1 MYLQRIIELLYP
13 KSIILIHTEKEFN
26 RLHIIVVHLQEQQP
40 YVGMVRIV
48 LVVVEEEHVHI
59 MEVWQDGY
67 KKMVMGRNK
76 KEYKFDDRPHS
87 FFILKSIHIFVGI
100 PEVIILSLSL
110 AFTFIH
116 LSLYVGQQLSLLWL
130 APLTYLY
137 YLISLIGITLSY
149 GSQFIK
155 RNLFIN
161 RKYKLSYN
169 TIVKRILVSIILY
182 VAYDGLIDKDK
193 EITQLIFILTF
204 VGFVFDL
211 LVLLLSDVLIKILF
225 YIFKDK

>member
-1 MYLQRIIELLYP
+1 MYLQRSIELLYP

-26 RLHIIVVHLQEQQP
+26 RLHIIVVHLQEQLP

-67 KKMVMGRNK
+67 KKMVMRRNK

-100 PEVIILSLSL
+100 PEVLILSLSL

-116 LSLYVGQQLSLLWL
+116 LFLYVGQQLSLLWL
-130 APLTYLY
+130 APITYLY
-137 YLISLIGITLSY
+137 YLISLIGISC
-149 GSQFIK
+149 QFIK
-155 RNLFIN
+155 RNLFFN
-161 RKYKLSYN
+161 RKYKFSYY
-169 TIVKRILVSIILY
+169 TSIKGILVSIILY
-182 VAYDGLIDKDK
+182 VAYDCLIDKDEK
-193 EITQLIFILTF
+193 ITQLIFILTF
-204 VGFVFDL
+204 VGYVLDL
-211 LVLLLSDVLIKILF
+211 LMLLLSNVLIIMIKILF

>member
-1 MYLQRIIELLYP
+1 MYLQRSIELLYP

-67 KKMVMGRNK
+67 KKMVMRRNK

-87 FFILKSIHIFVGI
+87 FFILKSIHIFVGR
-100 PEVIILSLSL
+100 PEVLILSLSL

-116 LSLYVGQQLSLLWL
+116 LFLYVGQQLSLLWL

-137 YLISLIGITLSY
+137 YLISLIGISC
-149 GSQFIK
+149 QFIK
-155 RNLFIN
+155 RNLFFN
-161 RKYKLSYN
+161 RKYKFSYY
-169 TIVKRILVSIILY
+169 TSIKGILVSIILY
-182 VAYDGLIDKDK
+182 VAYDCLIDKDEK
-193 EITQLIFILTF
+193 ITQLIFILTF
-204 VGFVFDL
+204 VGYVLDL
-211 LVLLLSDVLIKILF
+211 LMLLLSNVLIIMIKILF

>member
-26 RLHIIVVHLQEQQP
+26 RLHIILVHLQEQQP

-67 KKMVMGRNK
+67 KKMVMRRNK

-100 PEVIILSLSL
+100 PEVLILSLSL

-116 LSLYVGQQLSLLWL
+116 LFLYVGQQLSLLWL

-137 YLISLIGITLSY
+137 YLISLIGISC
-149 GSQFIK
+149 QFIK
-155 RNLFIN
+155 RNLFTN
-161 RKYKLSYN
+161 RKYKFSYY
-169 TIVKRILVSIILY
+169 TSIKGILVSIILY

>member
-1 MYLQRIIELLYP
+1 MYLQRSIELLYP

-26 RLHIIVVHLQEQQP
+26 RLHIIVVHLQEQLP

-67 KKMVMGRNK
+67 KKMVMRRNK

-87 FFILKSIHIFVGI
+87 FFILRSIHIFVGI
-100 PEVIILSLSL
+100 PEVLILSLSL

-116 LSLYVGQQLSLLWL
+116 LFLYVGQQLSLLWL

-137 YLISLIGITLSY
+137 YLISLIGISC
-149 GSQFIK
+149 QFIK
-155 RNLFIN
+155 RNLFFN
-161 RKYKLSYN
+161 RKYKFSYY
-169 TIVKRILVSIILY
+169 TSIKGILVSIILY
-182 VAYDGLIDKDK
+182 VTYDGLIDKDEK
-193 EITQLIFILTF
+193 ITQLIFILTSAGY
-204 VGFVFDL
+204 VTTL
-211 LVLLLSDVLIKILF
+211 LLLLLSNVLIIMIKILF

>member
-26 RLHIIVVHLQEQQP
+26 RLHIIVVHLQEQLP

-67 KKMVMGRNK
+67 KKTVMRRNK

-87 FFILKSIHIFVGI
+87 FFILKSIHIFVGR
-100 PEVIILSLSL
+100 PEVLILSLSL

-116 LSLYVGQQLSLLWL
+116 LFLYVGQQLSLLWL

-137 YLISLIGITLSY
+137 YLISLIGISC
-149 GSQFIK
+149 QFIK
-155 RNLFIN
+155 RNLFFN
-161 RKYKLSYN
+161 RKYKFSYY
-169 TIVKRILVSIILY
+169 TSIKGILVSIILY
-182 VAYDGLIDKDK
+182 VAYDCLIDKDEK
-193 EITQLIFILTF
+193 ITQLIFILTF
-204 VGFVFDL
+204 VGYVLDL
-211 LVLLLSDVLIKILF
+211 LMLLLSNVLIIMIKILF

>member
-67 KKMVMGRNK
+67 KKMVMRRNK

-100 PEVIILSLSL
+100 PEVLILSLSL

-116 LSLYVGQQLSLLWL
+116 IFMYVGQQLSLLWL
-130 APLTYLY
+130 VPLTYLY

-155 RNLFIN
+155 RNLFTN
-161 RKYKLSYN
+161 RKYKFSYN

-193 EITQLIFILTF
+193 EITQLVFILTF

-211 LVLLLSDVLIKILF
+211 LVLLLSDILIKILF
-225 YIFKDK
+225 YIFKEK

>member
-67 KKMVMGRNK
+67 KKMVMRRNK

-100 PEVIILSLSL
+100 PEVLILSLSL

-116 LSLYVGQQLSLLWL
+116 LFLYVGQQLSLLWL

>member
-13 KSIILIHTEKEFN
+13 KSIILIHTEKEYN
-26 RLHIIVVHLQEQQP
+26 RLHIIVVPLQEQQP

-67 KKMVMGRNK
+67 KKMVMRRNK

-100 PEVIILSLSL
+100 PEVLILSLSL

-116 LSLYVGQQLSLLWL
+116 LFLYVGQQLSLLWL
-130 APLTYLY
+130 APITYLY
-137 YLISLIGITLSY
+137 YLISLIGISC
-149 GSQFIK
+149 QFIK

-161 RKYKLSYN
+161 RKYKFSYY
-169 TIVKRILVSIILY
+169 TSIKGILVNIILY
-182 VAYDGLIDKDK
+182 VAYDGLIDKDEK
-193 EITQLIFILTF
+193 ITQLIFILTF
-204 VGFVFDL
+204 VGYVLDL
-211 LVLLLSDVLIKILF
+211 LMLLLSNVLIIMIKILF
-225 YIFKDK
+225 YIFKEK

>member
-26 RLHIIVVHLQEQQP
+26 RLHIIVVHLQEQLP

-67 KKMVMGRNK
+67 KKMVMRRNK

-100 PEVIILSLSL
+100 PEVLILSLSL

-116 LSLYVGQQLSLLWL
+116 LFLYVGQQLSLLWL

-137 YLISLIGITLSY
+137 YLISLIGISC
-149 GSQFIK
+149 QFIK
-155 RNLFIN
+155 RNLFFN
-161 RKYKLSYN
+161 RKYKFSYY
-169 TIVKRILVSIILY
+169 TSIKGILVSIILY
-182 VAYDGLIDKDK
+182 VAYDCLIDKDEK
-193 EITQLIFILTF
+193 ITQLIFILTF
-204 VGFVFDL
+204 VGYVLDL
-211 LVLLLSDVLIKILF
+211 LMLLLSNVLIIMIKILF

>member
-1 MYLQRIIELLYP
+1 MYLQRSIELLYP

-26 RLHIIVVHLQEQQP
+26 RLHIIVVHLQEQLP

-67 KKMVMGRNK
+67 KKMVMRRNK

-100 PEVIILSLSL
+100 PEVLILSLSL

-116 LSLYVGQQLSLLWL
+116 LFWYVGQQLSLLWL

-137 YLISLIGITLSY
+137 YLISLIGISC
-149 GSQFIK
+149 QFIK
-155 RNLFIN
+155 RNLFFN
-161 RKYKLSYN
+161 RKYKFSYY
-169 TIVKRILVSIILY
+169 TSIKGILVSIILY
-182 VAYDGLIDKDK
+182 VAYDCLIDKDEK
-193 EITQLIFILTF
+193 ITQLIFILTF
-204 VGFVFDL
+204 VGYVLDL
-211 LVLLLSDVLIKILF
+211 LMLLLSNVLIIMIKILF

>member
-26 RLHIIVVHLQEQQP
+26 RLHIIVVHLQEQLP

-67 KKMVMGRNK
+67 KKMVMRRNK

-87 FFILKSIHIFVGI
+87 FFILRSIHIFVGI
-100 PEVIILSLSL
+100 PEVLILSLSL

-116 LSLYVGQQLSLLWL
+116 LFLYVGQQLSLLWL

-137 YLISLIGITLSY
+137 YLISLIGISC
-149 GSQFIK
+149 QFIK
-155 RNLFIN
+155 RNLFFN
-161 RKYKLSYN
+161 RKYKFSYY
-169 TIVKRILVSIILY
+169 TSIKGILVSIILY
-182 VAYDGLIDKDK
+182 VAYDCLIDKDEK
-193 EITQLIFILTF
+193 ITQLIFILTF
-204 VGFVFDL
+204 VGYVLDL
-211 LVLLLSDVLIKILF
+211 LMLLLSNVLIIMIKILF

>member
-13 KSIILIHTEKEFN
+13 KSIILIHTEKEYN
-26 RLHIIVVHLQEQQP
+26 RLHIIVVPLQEQQP
-40 YVGMVRIV
+40 YVEMARIV
-48 LVVVEEEHVHI
+48 LVVAEEEHAHI

-67 KKMVMGRNK
+67 KKMVMRRNK

-100 PEVIILSLSL
+100 PEVLILSLSL

-116 LSLYVGQQLSLLWL
+116 LFLYVGQQLSLLWL

-137 YLISLIGITLSY
+137 SLISLIGISC
-149 GSQFIK
+149 QFIK
-155 RNLFIN
+155 RNLFFN
-161 RKYKLSYN
+161 RKYKFSYY
-169 TIVKRILVSIILY
+169 TSIKGILLSIILY
-182 VAYDGLIDKDK
+182 VAYDCLIDKD
-193 EITQLIFILTF
+193 ENITQLVFILTF
-204 VGFVFDL
+204 VGYVLDL
-211 LVLLLSDVLIKILF
+211 LMLLLSNVLIIMIKILF

>member
-67 KKMVMGRNK
+67 KKMVMRRNK

-100 PEVIILSLSL
+100 PEVLILSLSL

-116 LSLYVGQQLSLLWL
+116 LFLYVGQQLSLLWL

-137 YLISLIGITLSY
+137 YLISLIGISC
-149 GSQFIK
+149 QFIK
-155 RNLFIN
+155 RNLFFN
-161 RKYKLSYN
+161 RKYKFSYY
-169 TIVKRILVSIILY
+169 TSLKGILVSIILY
-182 VAYDGLIDKDK
+182 VAYDGLIDKDEK
-193 EITQLIFILTF
+193 ITQLIFILTF
-204 VGFVFDL
+204 VGYVSDL
-211 LVLLLSDVLIKILF
+211 LKLLLSNVLIIMIKILF

>member
-67 KKMVMGRNK
+67 KKMVMRRNK

-87 FFILKSIHIFVGI
+87 FFILKSIHIFVGR
-100 PEVIILSLSL
+100 PEVLILSLSL

-116 LSLYVGQQLSLLWL
+116 LFLYVGQQLSLLWL
-130 APLTYLY
+130 VPLTYLY
-137 YLISLIGITLSY
+137 YLFSLIGISC
-149 GSQFIK
+149 QFIK

-161 RKYKLSYN
+161 RKYKFSYY
-169 TIVKRILVSIILY
+169 TSLKGILVSIILY
-182 VAYDGLIDKDK
+182 VAYDCLIDKDEK
-193 EITQLIFILTF
+193 ITQLIFILTF
-204 VGFVFDL
+204 VGYVLDL
-211 LVLLLSDVLIKILF
+211 LMLLLSNVLIIMIKILF

>member
-67 KKMVMGRNK
+67 KKMVMRRNK

-100 PEVIILSLSL
+100 PEVLILSLSL

-116 LSLYVGQQLSLLWL
+116 LFLYVGQQLSLLWL

-137 YLISLIGITLSY
+137 YLISLMGISC
-149 GSQFIK
+149 QFIK

-161 RKYKLSYN
+161 RKYKFSYY
-169 TIVKRILVSIILY
+169 TSLKGILVSIILY
-182 VAYDGLIDKDK
+182 VAYDGLIDKDEK
-193 EITQLIFILTF
+193 ITQLIFILTF
-204 VGFVFDL
+204 VGYVSDL
-211 LVLLLSDVLIKILF
+211 LKLLLSNVLIIMIKILF

>member
-67 KKMVMGRNK
+67 KKMVMHRNK

-100 PEVIILSLSL
+100 PEVLILSLSL

-116 LSLYVGQQLSLLWL
+116 LFLYVGQQLSLLWL

-137 YLISLIGITLSY
+137 YLISLIGLSC
-149 GSQFIK
+149 QFIK

-161 RKYKLSYN
+161 RKYKFSYY
-169 TIVKRILVSIILY
+169 TSIKGILVSIILY
-182 VAYDGLIDKDK
+182 VAYDGLIDKDEK
-193 EITQLIFILTF
+193 ITQLIFILTF
-204 VGFVFDL
+204 VGYVLDL
-211 LVLLLSDVLIKILF
+211 LMLLLSNVLIIMMKILF

>member
-1 MYLQRIIELLYP
+1 MYLQRSIELLYP

-26 RLHIIVVHLQEQQP
+26 RLHIIVVHLQEQLP

-67 KKMVMGRNK
+67 KKMVMRRNK

-87 FFILKSIHIFVGI
+87 FFILRSIHIFVGI
-100 PEVIILSLSL
+100 PEVLILSLSL

-116 LSLYVGQQLSLLWL
+116 LFLYVGQQLSLLWL
-130 APLTYLY
+130 APITYLY
-137 YLISLIGITLSY
+137 YLISLIGISC
-149 GSQFIK
+149 QFIK

-161 RKYKLSYN
+161 RKYKFSYY
-169 TIVKRILVSIILY
+169 TIIKGILVSIILY
-182 VAYDGLIDKDK
+182 VAYDGLIDKD
-193 EITQLIFILTF
+193 ENITQLVFILTF
-204 VGFVFDL
+204 VGYVLDL
-211 LVLLLSDVLIKILF
+211 LILSLSDVLIKILF

>member
-1 MYLQRIIELLYP
+1 MYLQRSIELLYP

-67 KKMVMGRNK
+67 KKMVMRRNK

-100 PEVIILSLSL
+100 PEVLILSLSL

-116 LSLYVGQQLSLLWL
+116 LFLYVGQQLSLLWL

-137 YLISLIGITLSY
+137 YLISLIGISC
-149 GSQFIK
+149 QFIK
-155 RNLFIN
+155 RNLFFN
-161 RKYKLSYN
+161 RKYKFSYY
-169 TIVKRILVSIILY
+169 TSIKGILVSIILY
-182 VAYDGLIDKDK
+182 VAYDCLIDKDEK
-193 EITQLIFILTF
+193 ITQLIFILTF
-204 VGFVFDL
+204 VGYVLDL
-211 LVLLLSDVLIKILF
+211 LMLLLSNVLIIMIKILF

>member
-67 KKMVMGRNK
+67 KKMVMRRNK

-87 FFILKSIHIFVGI
+87 FFILKSIHIFVGR
-100 PEVIILSLSL
+100 PEVLILSLSL

-116 LSLYVGQQLSLLWL
+116 LFLYVGQQLSLLWL

-137 YLISLIGITLSY
+137 YLISLIGISC
-149 GSQFIK
+149 QFIK

-161 RKYKLSYN
+161 RKYKFSYY
-169 TIVKRILVSIILY
+169 TSIKGILVSIILY
-182 VAYDGLIDKDK
+182 VAYDCLIDKDEK
-193 EITQLIFILTF
+193 ITQLIFILTF
-204 VGFVFDL
+204 VGYVLDL
-211 LVLLLSDVLIKILF
+211 LMLLLSNVLIIMIKILF

>member
-67 KKMVMGRNK
+67 KKMVIRRNK

-100 PEVIILSLSL
+100 PEVLILSLSL

-116 LSLYVGQQLSLLWL
+116 LFLYVGQQLSLLWL

-137 YLISLIGITLSY
+137 YLISLMGISC
-149 GSQFIK
+149 QFIK

-161 RKYKLSYN
+161 RKYKFSYY
-169 TIVKRILVSIILY
+169 TSLKGILVSIILY
-182 VAYDGLIDKDK
+182 VAYDGLIDKDEK
-193 EITQLIFILTF
+193 ITQLIFILTF
-204 VGFVFDL
+204 VGYVSDL
-211 LVLLLSDVLIKILF
+211 LKLLLSNVLIIMIKILF

>member
-100 PEVIILSLSL
+100 PEVLILSLSL

-116 LSLYVGQQLSLLWL
+116 LFLYVGQQLSLLWL

-137 YLISLIGITLSY
+137 YLISLIGISC
-149 GSQFIK
+149 QFIK

-182 VAYDGLIDKDK
+182 VAYDGLIDKDEK
-193 EITQLIFILTF
+193 ITQLIFILTSAGY
-204 VGFVFDL
+204 VTTL
-211 LVLLLSDVLIKILF
+211 LLLLLSNVLIIMIKILF

>member
-1 MYLQRIIELLYP
+1 MYLQRSIELLYP

-26 RLHIIVVHLQEQQP
+26 RLHIIVVHLQEQLP

-67 KKMVMGRNK
+67 KKMVIRRNK

-100 PEVIILSLSL
+100 PEVLILSLSL

-116 LSLYVGQQLSLLWL
+116 LFLYVGQQLSLLWL

-137 YLISLIGITLSY
+137 YLISLIGISC
-149 GSQFIK
+149 QFIK

-161 RKYKLSYN
+161 RKYKFSYY
-169 TIVKRILVSIILY
+169 TSLKGILVSIILY
-182 VAYDGLIDKDK
+182 VAYDGLIDKDEK
-193 EITQLIFILTF
+193 ITQLIFILTF
-204 VGFVFDL
+204 VGYVSDL
-211 LVLLLSDVLIKILF
+211 LKLLLSNVLIIMIKILF

>member
-100 PEVIILSLSL
+100 PEVLILSLSL

-116 LSLYVGQQLSLLWL
+116 LFLYVGQQLSLLWL

-137 YLISLIGITLSY
+137 YLISLIGISC
-149 GSQFIK
+149 QFIK

-161 RKYKLSYN
+161 RKYKFSYY
-169 TIVKRILVSIILY
+169 TSIKGILVNIILY
-182 VAYDGLIDKDK
+182 VAYDGLIDKDEK
-193 EITQLIFILTF
+193 ITQLIFILTSAGY
-204 VGFVFDL
+204 VTTL
-211 LVLLLSDVLIKILF
+211 LLLLLSNVLIIMIKILF

>member
-26 RLHIIVVHLQEQQP
+26 RLHIIVVHLQEQLP

-67 KKMVMGRNK
+67 KKMVMRRNK

-87 FFILKSIHIFVGI
+87 FFILKSIHIFVGR
-100 PEVIILSLSL
+100 PEVLILSLSL

-116 LSLYVGQQLSLLWL
+116 LFLYVGQQLSLLWL

-137 YLISLIGITLSY
+137 YLISLMGISC
-149 GSQFIK
+149 QFIK

-161 RKYKLSYN
+161 RKYKFSYY
-169 TIVKRILVSIILY
+169 TSLKGILVSIILY
-182 VAYDGLIDKDK
+182 VAYDGLIDKDEK
-193 EITQLIFILTF
+193 ITQLIFILTF
-204 VGFVFDL
+204 VGYVSDL
-211 LVLLLSDVLIKILF
+211 LKLLLSNVLIIMIKILF

>member
-26 RLHIIVVHLQEQQP
+26 RLHIIVVHLQEQLP

-67 KKMVMGRNK
+67 KKMVMRRNK

-100 PEVIILSLSL
+100 PEVLILSLSL

-116 LSLYVGQQLSLLWL
+116 LFLYVGQQLSLLWL

-137 YLISLIGITLSY
+137 YLISLMGISC
-149 GSQFIK
+149 QFIK

-161 RKYKLSYN
+161 RKYKFSYY
-169 TIVKRILVSIILY
+169 TSLKGILVSIILY
-182 VAYDGLIDKDK
+182 VAYDGLIDKDEK
-193 EITQLIFILTF
+193 ITQLIFILTF
-204 VGFVFDL
+204 VGYVSDL
-211 LVLLLSDVLIKILF
+211 LKLLLSNVLIIMIKILF

>member
-26 RLHIIVVHLQEQQP
+26 RLHIIVVHLQEQLP

-67 KKMVMGRNK
+67 KKMVMRRNK

-87 FFILKSIHIFVGI
+87 FFILKSIHIFVGR
-100 PEVIILSLSL
+100 PEVLILSLSL

-116 LSLYVGQQLSLLWL
+116 LFLYVGQQLSLLWL

-137 YLISLIGITLSY
+137 YLISLIGISC
-149 GSQFIK
+149 QFIK
-155 RNLFIN
+155 RNLFFN
-161 RKYKLSYN
+161 RKYKFSYY
-169 TIVKRILVSIILY
+169 TSIKGILVSIILY
-182 VAYDGLIDKDK
+182 VAYDCLIDKDEK
-193 EITQLIFILTF
+193 ITQLIFILTF
-204 VGFVFDL
+204 VGYVLDL
-211 LVLLLSDVLIKILF
+211 LMLLLSNVLIIMIKILF

>member
-1 MYLQRIIELLYP
+1 MYLQRSIELLYP

-67 KKMVMGRNK
+67 KKMVMRRNK
-76 KEYKFDDRPHS
+76 KEYKCDDRPHS
-87 FFILKSIHIFVGI
+87 FFILKSIHIFVGR
-100 PEVIILSLSL
+100 PEVLILSLSL

-116 LSLYVGQQLSLLWL
+116 LFLYVGQQLSLLWL

-137 YLISLIGITLSY
+137 YLISLIGISC
-149 GSQFIK
+149 QFIK

-161 RKYKLSYN
+161 RKYMLSYN

>member
-1 MYLQRIIELLYP
+1 MC
-13 KSIILIHTEKEFN
+13 
-26 RLHIIVVHLQEQQP
+26 
-40 YVGMVRIV
+40 
-48 LVVVEEEHVHI
+48 
-59 MEVWQDGY
+59 
-67 KKMVMGRNK
+67 RNK
-76 KEYKFDDRPHS
+76 KEYKFGDRPHS
-87 FFILKSIHIFVGI
+87 FFIFKSIHIYVGI
-100 PEVIILSLSL
+100 PEVLILSLSL

-116 LSLYVGQQLSLLWL
+116 LFMYVGQQLSLLWL

-161 RKYKLSYN
+161 RKYKFSYN

-193 EITQLIFILTF
+193 EITQLVFILTF
-204 VGFVFDL
+204 VGHVFDL
-211 LVLLLSDVLIKILF
+211 LVLLLSDVLIKILY
-225 YIFKDK
+225 YIFKEK

>member
-67 KKMVMGRNK
+67 KKMVMRRNK

-100 PEVIILSLSL
+100 PEVLILSLSL

-116 LSLYVGQQLSLLWL
+116 LFLYVGQQLSLLWL

-137 YLISLIGITLSY
+137 YLISLIGISC
-149 GSQFIK
+149 QFIK
-155 RNLFIN
+155 RNLFFN
-161 RKYKLSYN
+161 RKYKFSYY
-169 TIVKRILVSIILY
+169 TSIKGILVSIILY
-182 VAYDGLIDKDK
+182 VAYDCLIDKDEK
-193 EITQLIFILTF
+193 ITQLIFILTF
-204 VGFVFDL
+204 VGYVLDL
-211 LVLLLSDVLIKILF
+211 LMLLLSNVLIIMIKILF

>member
-26 RLHIIVVHLQEQQP
+26 RLHIIVVHLQEQLP

-67 KKMVMGRNK
+67 KKMVMRRNK

-116 LSLYVGQQLSLLWL
+116 LFLYVGQQLSLLWL

-137 YLISLIGITLSY
+137 YLISLIGISC
-149 GSQFIK
+149 QFIK

-161 RKYKLSYN
+161 RKYKFSYY
-169 TIVKRILVSIILY
+169 TSIKGILVNIILY
-182 VAYDGLIDKDK
+182 VAYDGLIDKDEK
-193 EITQLIFILTF
+193 ITQLIFILTF
-204 VGFVFDL
+204 VGYVLDL
-211 LVLLLSDVLIKILF
+211 LMLLLSNVLIIMIKILF

>member
-1 MYLQRIIELLYP
+1 MYLQRSIELLYP

-26 RLHIIVVHLQEQQP
+26 RLHIIVVHLQEQLP

-67 KKMVMGRNK
+67 KKMVMRRNK

-87 FFILKSIHIFVGI
+87 FFILKSIHIFVGR
-100 PEVIILSLSL
+100 PEVLILSLSL

-116 LSLYVGQQLSLLWL
+116 LFLYVGQQLSLLWL

-137 YLISLIGITLSY
+137 YLISLIGISC
-149 GSQFIK
+149 QFIK
-155 RNLFIN
+155 RNLFFN
-161 RKYKLSYN
+161 RKYKFSYY
-169 TIVKRILVSIILY
+169 TSIKGILVSIILY
-182 VAYDGLIDKDK
+182 VAYDCLIDKDEK
-193 EITQLIFILTF
+193 ITQLIFILTF
-204 VGFVFDL
+204 VGYVLDL
-211 LVLLLSDVLIKILF
+211 LMLLLSNMIKILF

>member
-67 KKMVMGRNK
+67 KKMVMRRNK

-87 FFILKSIHIFVGI
+87 FFILRSIHIFVGI
-100 PEVIILSLSL
+100 PEVLILSLSL

-116 LSLYVGQQLSLLWL
+116 LFLYVGQQLSLLWL
-130 APLTYLY
+130 APITYLY
-137 YLISLIGITLSY
+137 YLISLIGISC
-149 GSQFIK
+149 QFIK

-161 RKYKLSYN
+161 RKYKFSYY
-169 TIVKRILVSIILY
+169 TSIKGILVSIILY
-182 VAYDGLIDKDK
+182 VAYDCLIDKDEK
-193 EITQLIFILTF
+193 ITQLIFILTF
-204 VGFVFDL
+204 VGYVLDL
-211 LVLLLSDVLIKILF
+211 LMLLLSNVLIIMIKILF

>member
-1 MYLQRIIELLYP
+1 MYLQRIIELQYP

-67 KKMVMGRNK
+67 KKMVMRRNK

-100 PEVIILSLSL
+100 PEVLILSLSL

-116 LSLYVGQQLSLLWL
+116 LFLYVGQQLSLLWL

-137 YLISLIGITLSY
+137 YLISLIGISC
-149 GSQFIK
+149 QFIK

-161 RKYKLSYN
+161 RKYKFSYY
-169 TIVKRILVSIILY
+169 TSIKGILVSIILY
-182 VAYDGLIDKDK
+182 VAYDGLIDKD
-193 EITQLIFILTF
+193 ENITQLVFILTF
-204 VGFVFDL
+204 VGYVLDL
-211 LVLLLSDVLIKILF
+211 LILSLSDVLIKILF

>member
-67 KKMVMGRNK
+67 KKMVMRRNK

-87 FFILKSIHIFVGI
+87 FFILKSIHIFVGR
-100 PEVIILSLSL
+100 PEVLILSLSL

-116 LSLYVGQQLSLLWL
+116 LFLYVGQQLSLLWL
-130 APLTYLY
+130 APITYLY
-137 YLISLIGITLSY
+137 YLISLIGISC
-149 GSQFIK
+149 QFIK

-161 RKYKLSYN
+161 RKYKFSYY
-169 TIVKRILVSIILY
+169 TIIKGILVSIILY
-182 VAYDGLIDKDK
+182 VAYDCLIDKDEK
-193 EITQLIFILTF
+193 ITQLIFILTF
-204 VGFVFDL
+204 VGYVLDL
-211 LVLLLSDVLIKILF
+211 LMLLLSNVLIIMIKILF

>member
-67 KKMVMGRNK
+67 KKMVMRRNK

-137 YLISLIGITLSY
+137 YLISLIGISC
-149 GSQFIK
+149 QFIK

-161 RKYKLSYN
+161 RKYKFSYY
-169 TIVKRILVSIILY
+169 TSIKGILVNIILY
-182 VAYDGLIDKDK
+182 VAYDGLIDKDEK
-193 EITQLIFILTF
+193 ITQLIFILTF
-204 VGFVFDL
+204 VGYVLDL
-211 LVLLLSDVLIKILF
+211 LMLLLSNVLIIMIKILF

>member
-67 KKMVMGRNK
+67 KKMVMRRNK

-100 PEVIILSLSL
+100 PEVLILSLSL

-116 LSLYVGQQLSLLWL
+116 LFLYVGQQLSLLWL

-137 YLISLIGITLSY
+137 YLISLIGISC
-149 GSQFIK
+149 QFIK
-155 RNLFIN
+155 RNLFFN
-161 RKYKLSYN
+161 RKYKFSYY
-169 TIVKRILVSIILY
+169 TSIKGILVSIILY
-182 VAYDGLIDKDK
+182 VTYDGLIDKDEK
-193 EITQLIFILTF
+193 ITQLIFILTF
-204 VGFVFDL
+204 VGYVLDL
-211 LVLLLSDVLIKILF
+211 LMLLLSNVLIIMIKILF

>member
-67 KKMVMGRNK
+67 KKMVMRRNK

-87 FFILKSIHIFVGI
+87 FFILKSIHIFVGR
-100 PEVIILSLSL
+100 PEVLILSLSL

-116 LSLYVGQQLSLLWL
+116 LFLYVGQQLSLLWL

-137 YLISLIGITLSY
+137 YLISLIGISC
-149 GSQFIK
+149 QFIK

-161 RKYKLSYN
+161 RKYKFSYY
-169 TIVKRILVSIILY
+169 TSIKGILVSIILY
-182 VAYDGLIDKDK
+182 VAYDCLIDKDEK
-193 EITQLIFILTF
+193 ITQLIFILTSAGY
-204 VGFVFDL
+204 VTTL
-211 LVLLLSDVLIKILF
+211 LLLLLSNVLIIMIKILF

>member
-1 MYLQRIIELLYP
+1 MYLQRSVELLYP

-26 RLHIIVVHLQEQQP
+26 RLHIIVVHLQEQLP

-67 KKMVMGRNK
+67 KKMVMRRNK

-87 FFILKSIHIFVGI
+87 FFILKSIHIFEGR
-100 PEVIILSLSL
+100 PEVLILSLSL

-116 LSLYVGQQLSLLWL
+116 LFLYVGQQLSLLWL

-137 YLISLIGITLSY
+137 YLISLIGISC
-149 GSQFIK
+149 QFIK
-155 RNLFIN
+155 RNLFFN
-161 RKYKLSYN
+161 RKYKFSYY
-169 TIVKRILVSIILY
+169 TSIKGILVSIILY
-182 VAYDGLIDKDK
+182 VAYDCLIDKDEK
-193 EITQLIFILTF
+193 ITQLIFILTF
-204 VGFVFDL
+204 VGYVLDL
-211 LVLLLSDVLIKILF
+211 LMLLLSNVLIIMIKILF